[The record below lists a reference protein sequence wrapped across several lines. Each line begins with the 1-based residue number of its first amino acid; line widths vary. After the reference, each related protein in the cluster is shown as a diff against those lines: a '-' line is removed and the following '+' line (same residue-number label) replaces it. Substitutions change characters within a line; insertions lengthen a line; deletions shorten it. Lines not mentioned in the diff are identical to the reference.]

1 VRLLHREHPG
11 PGRCLTRVSEKSKLL
26 RVTRRAVVSLVSSLL
41 FLGAG
46 CGGDGDGGVTVGD
59 PVAGKA
65 VFEQQGCGNCHT
77 FTAAGSTRNQG
88 PNLDEVVR
96 RYDAAFIRE
105 SIVDPEAYVEKG
117 AGGSIGSDKIY
128 RDIMPA
134 FGPNPETEQNRLT
147 DQQIADLIGFLTQG
161 Q

>member
-1 VRLLHREHPG
+1 VGIVLDSE
-11 PGRCLTRVSEKSKLL
+11 CLTRVSEKSKLL
-26 RVTRRAVVSLVSSLL
+26 RVTRRVGVVSLVCSLL

-77 FTAAGSTRNQG
+77 FTAAASNRNQG

-105 SIVDPEAYVEKG
+105 SIVDPEAFVEKG
-117 AGGSIGSDKIY
+117 VEGSIGGDRIY